1 MKKKAEI
8 FMNTKRLIALDYGD
22 RRIGIAV
29 SDLLGITAQP
39 VGFLTVDGKKDA
51 LLKLKEVFLEYEPYK
66 VVLGLPKNMDG
77 SEGERAEKTRRF
89 ARFLTEETGLE
100 TDFFDE
106 RLTTV
111 YAERTLNSMNVK
123 GKKKTGKKDSL
134 SAVLILQ
141 GYMETQKN

>member
-1 MKKKAEI
+1 MK
-8 FMNTKRLIALDYGD
+8 TKRLIALDYGD

-39 VGFLTVDGKKDA
+39 AGFLTVEGKKDA
-51 LLKLKEVFLEYEPYK
+51 VLKLKDVFLEYGPCK
-66 VVLGLPKNMDG
+66 VILGLPKNMDG

-89 ARFLTEETGLE
+89 AQLITEETGLE

-141 GYMETQKN
+141 GYMETHKN

>member
-1 MKKKAEI
+1 MKRI
-8 FMNTKRLIALDYGD
+8 IALDYGD

-39 VGFLTVDGKKDA
+39 VGFLTVNGKNDA
-51 LLKLKEVFLEYEPYK
+51 VEQLKKVFLEYDPCK
-66 VVLGLPKNMDG
+66 IVLGLPLNMDG
-77 SEGERAEKTRRF
+77 TEGERVEKTRRF
-89 ARFLTEETGLE
+89 AELLSEETGLE

-111 YAERTLNSMNVK
+111 YADRTLNSMNVK

-134 SAVLILQ
+134 SATLILQ
-141 GYMETQKN
+141 GYMETHK

>member
-1 MKKKAEI
+1 MK
-8 FMNTKRLIALDYGD
+8 TKRLIALDYGD

-39 VGFLTVDGKKDA
+39 AGFLTVEGKKDA
-51 LLKLKEVFLEYEPYK
+51 VLKLKDVFLEYEPCK
-66 VVLGLPKNMDG
+66 VILGLPKNMDG

-89 ARFLTEETGLE
+89 AQLITEETGLE

-141 GYMETQKN
+141 GYMETHKN

>member
-1 MKKKAEI
+1 M
-8 FMNTKRLIALDYGD
+8 KRLIALDYGD
-22 RRIGIAV
+22 RRIGLAV

-39 VGFLTVDGKKDA
+39 AGFLTVRGKDDA
-51 LLKLKEVFLEYEPYK
+51 IEQLKKVFEEYDPRK
-66 VVLGLPKNMDG
+66 VVLGLPRNMDG
-77 SEGERAEKTRRF
+77 TEGERAEKTRRF
-89 ARFLTEETGLE
+89 AELLSEETGLE

-111 YAERTLNSMNVK
+111 YADKTLTAMNVK

-141 GYMETQKN
+141 GYMGTHK

>member
-1 MKKKAEI
+1 MKRI
-8 FMNTKRLIALDYGD
+8 IALDYGD

-39 VGFLTVDGKKDA
+39 VGFLTVNGKNDA
-51 LLKLKEVFLEYEPYK
+51 VEQLKKVFLEYDPCK
-66 VVLGLPKNMDG
+66 IVLGLPLNMDG
-77 SEGERAEKTRRF
+77 TEGERVEKTRRF
-89 ARFLTEETGLE
+89 AEFLSEETGLE

-111 YAERTLNSMNVK
+111 YADRTLNSMNVK

-134 SAVLILQ
+134 SATIILQ
-141 GYMETQKN
+141 GYMETHK

>member
-1 MKKKAEI
+1 MKRI
-8 FMNTKRLIALDYGD
+8 IALDYGD

-39 VGFLTVDGKKDA
+39 VGFLTVNGKNDA
-51 LLKLKEVFLEYEPYK
+51 VEQLKKVFLEYDPCK
-66 VVLGLPKNMDG
+66 IVLGLPLNMDG
-77 SEGERAEKTRRF
+77 TEGERVEKTRRF
-89 ARFLTEETGLE
+89 AEFLSEETGLE

-111 YAERTLNSMNVK
+111 YADRTLNSMNVK

-134 SAVLILQ
+134 SATLILQ
-141 GYMETQKN
+141 GYMETHK